1 MAHGYSKQIQDRI
14 KNASD
19 GTVFVNT
26 DFVDIANQETV
37 RKNLNRLVQTGVLK
51 RVFNG
56 VYEKPKYSKL
66 LGEYIAVDPDAV
78 AKALARSYHWII
90 APCGNAALNLLGL
103 STQVPAV
110 YSYVSDGPYKI
121 YELGST
127 KIEFKHRANKEIS
140 GLSYTTS
147 LVVQALKAL
156 GKSNISSDVIQILR
170 NNLSKENKQ
179 ACLKEAKETTS
190 WIYNTI
196 QNICRDNA
204 Q

>member
-26 DFVDIANQETV
+26 DFVDIANQETI
-37 RKNLNRLVQTGVLK
+37 RKNLNRLVQAGVLK
-51 RVFNG
+51 RVLNG

-66 LGEYIAVDPDAV
+66 LNEYIAVSPDAV
-78 AKALARSYHWII
+78 AKALARSYHWTI
-90 APCGNAALNLLGL
+90 APCGNASLNLLGL

-127 KIEFKHRANKEIS
+127 KIEFKHRTNKEIS

-147 LVVQALKAL
+147 LVVQALKTL
-156 GKSNISSDVIQILR
+156 GKSNISSDVIQILG

-204 Q
+204 